1 MIDLLERYLMGQY
14 IKPMSWDNC
23 LTSKEDLVL
32 LLKGWLQLTNS
43 KTIGDPEGNI
53 GVAPLIRLEVGD
65 RRWELN
71 HDTKRSG
78 VEIFLENE
86 KNKNNWTYSNTNRVS
101 NDLNGEHIA
110 NLQMY
115 KVN

>member
-1 MIDLLERYLMGQY
+1 MGQY
-14 IKPMSWDNC
+14 IQPMSWDNC

-71 HDTKRSG
+71 QDTQRVG
-78 VEIFLENE
+78 VEMFIENE
-86 KNKNNWTYSNTNRVS
+86 GNGNNWHYSETNRVS

>member
-1 MIDLLERYLMGQY
+1 MRELLERYLIGQY
-14 IKPMSWDNC
+14 IQPMSWDNC
-23 LTSKEDLVL
+23 LTSKENLVL

-43 KTIGDPEGNI
+43 KTIGDPQGNI

-71 HDTKRSG
+71 HDTKRSA
-78 VEIFLENE
+78 VEIFIENE
-86 KNKNNWTYSNTNRVS
+86 GNGNNWHYSETNRVS

-115 KVN
+115 KAN